1 MSDFNRCDT
10 FWARQSTDRPLL
22 SCLVGSYAMVKN
34 YPHGVA
40 RIPDGFIQPNDIDL
54 DAFRPDYEQLFVW
67 QERAGVD
74 VPWAAYPLISIPW
87 VEAILGCPIY
97 NSGGNMAAHA
107 WATDYRQLIEMEIQP
122 DNPWLTKLI
131 EYQQFLVKLSN
142 GRFPV
147 ANSLMRGPLDLL
159 GAVRGSERMC
169 LDVYDRPDELGAPL
183 QHLTDLWIQ
192 VARAQMAVIPSFA
205 GGYSFG
211 QIDLWGRQQGGWFQ
225 DDAMALWSPKLYQ
238 RHIRACEVRLSQ
250 CMPATGIHLHPHS
263 LFTIEHL
270 VEMPALGVIE
280 VNYEKPYGMP
290 LDKMMP
296 YLERAIEKKCLTI
309 WGEFDADDLQ
319 MLADHLPTNGLSLHI
334 IGESPE
340 NIQAIVR
347 EVERIWSARES
358 RA

>member
-1 MSDFNRCDT
+1 MSDLKRCEI

-40 RIPDGFIQPNDIDL
+40 QIPNGLIQPTDINL
-54 DAFRPDYEQLFVW
+54 ESLRPDYENLFVQ

-97 NSGGNMAAHA
+97 NSGGNMVAKS
-107 WATDYRQLIEMEIQP
+107 WVTDYRQLIEYEIQP
-122 DNPWLTKLI
+122 NNPWLNKLI
-131 EYQQFLVKLSN
+131 EYQQFLVHLSN

-169 LDVYDRPDELGAPL
+169 LDVYDRPDALGAPL
-183 QHLTDLWIQ
+183 QRLTDLWIQ
-192 VARAQMAVIPSFA
+192 VAQAQMAVIPPFA

-211 QIDLWGRQQGGWFQ
+211 QIDLWSRRQGGWFQ
-225 DDAMALWSPKLYQ
+225 DDAMALWSPRLYQ
-238 RHIRACEVRLSQ
+238 RHIRACEERLSK

-263 LFTIEHL
+263 LFTVDEL
-270 VEMPALGVIE
+270 TEMPALGVIE
-280 VNYEKPYGMP
+280 INYEKPYGMP
-290 LDKMMP
+290 LSEMLP
-296 YLERAIEKKCLTI
+296 YLERAIQKKCLTI
-309 WGEFDADDLQ
+309 WGEFDTDDLH
-319 MLADHLPTNGLSLHI
+319 MLAEHLPANGLSLHI
-334 IGESPE
+334 IGETSE
-340 NIQAIVR
+340 SIQTIV
-347 EVERIWSARES
+347 EQVEHIWGERRS
-358 RA
+358 